1 MSTPDAQLAAN
12 MAAAAE
18 AADAGN
24 VLDYAYVCFEPTAYD
39 LGITDDPEPEAEPW

>member
-12 MAAAAE
+12 MAAAVE
-18 AADAGN
+18 ATVGAR
-24 VLDYAYVCFEPTAYD
+24 VLDYAYVCFEPAAYD